1 MKYLI
6 AEWGL
11 DKFKAKVEEYYG
23 APLAD
28 PVPDD
33 VTGFDDHLGWH
44 EQGDGRWFYGLNVE
58 NGRIHDNEHLR
69 LKTALREICRRF
81 APGIR
86 LTSHQSLLFTDVA
99 EANRAAIEQILHAH
113 GVKLSNEISSVR
125 RWSMACVAWPTCGL
139 SITEAERRYPA

>member
-1 MKYLI
+1 MATAIIKVQRDFGNRADRKVARMKYLI

-44 EQGDGRWFYGLNVE
+44 E
-58 NGRIHDNEHLR
+58 
-69 LKTALREICRRF
+69 
-81 APGIR
+81 PG
-86 LTSHQSLLFTDVA
+86 
-99 EANRAAIEQILHAH
+99 
-113 GVKLSNEISSVR
+113 
-125 RWSMACVAWPTCGL
+125 
-139 SITEAERRYPA
+139 